1 MRNVIWITLAVSIL
15 LLIPTE
21 SVSAG
26 YVDPGSGSYFIQIL
40 AAGLFG
46 LFFVLKG
53 YWSRIRT
60 LFGKSSQR
68 ATSNSGGHHSGSPE
82 RDSSE

>member
-53 YWSRIRT
+53 YWS
-60 LFGKSSQR
+60 
-68 ATSNSGGHHSGSPE
+68 
-82 RDSSE
+82 